1 MKSQVRVTFAVP
13 VPLSRRNN
21 ILALVAAKEIEA
33 PPAIR
38 SASLTLPTFPLA
50 SVKELPVRISPLA
63 GVMREESEATNSIVP
78 AWTIPTVPSFAAR
91 TKTEG
96 ALEGAGVVG
105 APGPVGEGPLGG
117 AGVVGCPVG
126 APPGA

>member
-1 MKSQVRVTFAVP
+1 
-13 VPLSRRNN
+13 
-21 ILALVAAKEIEA
+21 LVAAKEIEA

-96 ALEGAGVVG
+96 ALEGAPEGAGVVG
-105 APGPVGEGPLGG
+105 APGPVGEGPLG
-117 AGVVGCPVG
+117 AVVGCPVG

>member
-1 MKSQVRVTFAVP
+1 MAVP

-63 GVMREESEATNSIVP
+63 GVMREESEATDSIV
-78 AWTIPTVPSFAAR
+78 PTVPSFAAR

-96 ALEGAGVVG
+96 VLEGAGVVG
-105 APGPVGEGPLGG
+105 APGPVGEGPLG
-117 AGVVGCPVG
+117 AVVGCPVG